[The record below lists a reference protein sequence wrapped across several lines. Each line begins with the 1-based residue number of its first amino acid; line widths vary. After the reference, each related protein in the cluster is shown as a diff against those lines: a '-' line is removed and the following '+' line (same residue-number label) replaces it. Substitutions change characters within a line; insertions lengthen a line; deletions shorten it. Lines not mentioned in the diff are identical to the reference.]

1 MRYLASGRSRRS
13 RARYCRPVTTT
24 TTTTDAAAVETK
36 VVGLFWWVL
45 VGSAALALFIINV
58 AVSTGF
64 YGVSPLVAL
73 VAASAQSGAL
83 LLVLRYPPVAAVVE
97 FAGVASISFGLPG
110 GQSSIWPL
118 TVSGLIT
125 LIAYIGLVAFRT
137 DWRNALATWWISVL
151 GLAAAVLVNPSRP
164 VVDGV
169 LAMVLYPS
177 SSALAL
183 GLGLGI
189 RNWRTVRWQ
198 LAGARQD
205 VAIEQSQR
213 ALAEERTRI
222 ARELHDIVAHSMS
235 VIHMQATSASYR
247 LPDLDPEAKE
257 EFTRIA
263 AGARSAMREMRQLLA
278 VLRDE
283 TAGPQLAPV
292 PRLDRLDELTES
304 ARQAGVPVTITMPA
318 ELPVTETVGAAAYR
332 IVQES
337 LSNVIRHAPGART
350 TVDLAVAGDQLEIV
364 VRNGV
369 PPTALGSGLD
379 EPGRVGQGLHGMGER
394 VRLLGGTLETGPTP
408 EGGYQI
414 AARLPI
420 GGDA

>member
-1 MRYLASGRSRRS
+1 
-13 RARYCRPVTTT
+13 V
-24 TTTTDAAAVETK
+24 TTDAAGETK
-36 VVGLFWWVL
+36 PVGLFWWIL
-45 VGSAALALFIINV
+45 VGSAALALFTINV
-58 AVSTGF
+58 AVATGF
-64 YGVSPLVAL
+64 YGVSLAL
-73 VAASAQSGAL
+73 AFFAASAQSGAL
-83 LLVLRYPPVAAVVE
+83 LLVLRRPPVAAVVE
-97 FAGVASISFGLPG
+97 FAGVALFSFGLPG
-110 GQSSIWPL
+110 GQSSTWPL
-118 TVSGLIT
+118 TVSGMIT

-151 GLAAAVLVNPSRP
+151 VLVAAVLVNPSRS
-164 VVDGV
+164 VADG
-169 LAMVLYPS
+169 LPAMILYPS
-177 SSALAL
+177 NSALAL
-183 GLGLGI
+183 GLALGI
-189 RNWRTVRWQ
+189 RYWRTVRRQ
-198 LAGARQD
+198 LAGARRD

-222 ARELHDIVAHSMS
+222 ARELHDVVAHSMS

-247 LPDLDPEAKE
+247 LPNLDPEAKD

-283 TAGPQLAPV
+283 TADPQLAPV
-292 PRLDRLDELTES
+292 PRLDRLDELAES
-304 ARQAGVPVTITMPA
+304 ARQAGVPVTITTPA

-350 TVDLAVAGDQLEIV
+350 TVDLAVAGDQLGIV
-364 VRNGV
+364 VRNDV
-369 PPTALGSGLD
+369 PPTAFASGLD

-394 VRLLGGTLETGPTP
+394 VRLLGGTLETGSTP
-408 EGGYQI
+408 EGGYQV